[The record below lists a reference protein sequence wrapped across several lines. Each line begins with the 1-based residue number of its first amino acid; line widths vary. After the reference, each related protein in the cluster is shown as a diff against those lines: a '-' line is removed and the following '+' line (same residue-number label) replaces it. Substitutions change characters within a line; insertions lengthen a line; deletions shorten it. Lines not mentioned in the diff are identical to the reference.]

1 MRSCADRADPFSQLL
16 LIDAMSSS
24 SDPDDTD
31 VADIL
36 QHQLYYN
43 GEILE
48 TALAVI
54 AGYKDQSIGYLDA
67 VVHFA
72 YVLLRMLE
80 RYSKNKGFMFVK
92 KKKKARDAR
101 KDRAKKIA
109 DARARGGDDAAAT
122 AAAAAASSAMPE
134 EYGEDEDEDMEPER
148 DGPSFSEHIFTF
160 KSFELV
166 KDNHDICCN
175 GMSIAD

>member
-1 MRSCADRADPFSQLL
+1 
-16 LIDAMSSS
+16 MSASA
-24 SDPDDTD
+24 DPDDQE

-48 TALAVI
+48 TALAVV

-80 RYSKNKGFMFVK
+80 RYSKNKGFLVVK
-92 KKKKARDAR
+92 KKKKARDDR
-101 KDRAKKIA
+101 KERAKRDA
-109 DARARGGDDAAAT
+109 EAQARAAQDGTAPAT
-122 AAAAAASSAMPE
+122 APAPSAMPE
-134 EYGEDEDEDMEPER
+134 EYGEDEDEDMEPAR
-148 DGPSFSEHIFTF
+148 DGPSYSEHLFTF

-166 KDNHDICCN
+166 RHCL
-175 GMSIAD
+175 

>member
-1 MRSCADRADPFSQLL
+1 
-16 LIDAMSSS
+16 MSASN
-24 SDPDDTD
+24 DPDDQE

-48 TALAVI
+48 TALAVV

-80 RYSKNKGFMFVK
+80 RYSKNKGFLVVK
-92 KKKKARDAR
+92 KKKKARDDR
-101 KDRAKKIA
+101 EERAKRDA
-109 DARARGGDDAAAT
+109 EAQARAAQDGT
-122 AAAAAASSAMPE
+122 APPTSQQPSAMPE
-134 EYGEDEDEDMEPER
+134 EYGEDEDEDMEPAR
-148 DGPSFSEHIFTF
+148 DGPSYSEHLFTF

-166 KDNHDICCN
+166 RLLRRAKFGRLINRSDSLRRAW
-175 GMSIAD
+175 SIRC